1 MADKLTKA
9 NKPKSKSTP
18 HPFTT
23 LDAAA
28 ALRHFQPLAMQIPES
43 DLGVCTVDV
52 EIARHNIDRG
62 VAALRPHLS
71 LVRVRLPLCPVE
83 ALLEL
88 PALALALIFAT
99 DRVIS
104 SPSDGETADRLAK
117 MRPLRE
123 VTLCQLEVLAYFGL
137 VPADRVRAIRAGN
150 GPFDSARDAVA
161 IADLYREFASVLA
174 GKHPFAP
181 AQLAEL
187 AEHGN
192 WLLVQLKPAGA
203 YLAPVERSAASL
215 LRDRIWS
222 LIVERHT
229 QLREAGVVV
238 FGLRDLDTNIPPIGA
253 RMATVAAKPAA
264 EPSPPAS
271 TSLPTSPIS
280 PS

>member
-1 MADKLTKA
+1 MADKLTKP
-9 NKPKSKSTP
+9 KPRSRST
-18 HPFTT
+18 HQPFTT

-28 ALRHFQPLAMQIPES
+28 ALRHFQPLTQQIPES

-62 VAALRPHLS
+62 VAALRPHLA
-71 LVRVRLPLCPVE
+71 LVRARLPLCPVE

-88 PALALALIFAT
+88 PALALALIFAA
-99 DRVIS
+99 DRVIT
-104 SPSDGETADRLAK
+104 SPSDGETADRLAR

-123 VTLCQLEVLAYFGL
+123 ATLCQLEVFVFLGL
-137 VPADRVRAIRAGN
+137 VPAERVRAIRAGN
-150 GPFDSARDAVA
+150 GSFDSARDAVA
-161 IADLYREFASVLA
+161 IADMFRELAPVLA
-174 GKHPFAP
+174 GKHPFTP
-181 AQLAEL
+181 AHIAEL

-203 YLAPVERSAASL
+203 YLAPVERNAASL

-222 LIVERHT
+222 LIVARHT

-238 FGLRDLDTNIPPIGA
+238 FGLRDLDSTIPPIGA
-253 RMATVAAKPAA
+253 RMATIAAKPAA

-271 TSLPTSPIS
+271 TSSPAS